1 MNKQVE
7 ERKKGGQW
15 SIHRCMCGCSPLP
28 KPQVQ
33 KVIIPDISLPSDPI
47 CITLGEESAVLELNL
62 HATVACTD

>member
-15 SIHRCMCGCSPLP
+15 RKHRYMCGCSPLS

-33 KVIIPDISLPSDPI
+33 KVTIPDISLPSDPI
-47 CITLGEESAVLELNL
+47 CIMLGEEYTVLELNL
-62 HATVACTD
+62 HAIVACMN